1 MREPPGRARVPPAPV
16 CHRQIASRFD
26 EEGGVAV
33 GIFDR
38 MERRLERTVNG
49 VFARAF
55 KSDVQPV
62 ELASAIRKAMDDRA
76 VTPSRGHVL
85 VPNVFSVVLSRSDY
99 DRLGEFEDD
108 IIDELVVSAEEH
120 VDSQHYS
127 PAGPISVSL
136 ECADDLDTGFFR
148 IKPSKA
154 KQPGRAGQ
162 PGPTPRQPAPHP
174 SPQPAPSRPASPPA
188 AAAAAPAAAPAPRQQ
203 DGPSDFNP
211 YGDNPYDS
219 QHAGSVSAPPRAG
232 GGSRRP
238 PDLHTARPVTRRS
251 RPGDRPY
258 LASRDDRF
266 LLMGPINVVGRDE
279 GADIIFDDPGISRRH
294 SEIRVTTDGPH
305 LQATVRDLGSTNG
318 TFVNGERVSSQRL
331 EDGDRVTFGR
341 TTVVFHAG
349 RS

>member
-1 MREPPGRARVPPAPV
+1 M
-16 CHRQIASRFD
+16 
-26 EEGGVAV
+26 

-148 IKPSKA
+148 VKPSKA
-154 KQPGRAGQ
+154 KQPGR
-162 PGPTPRQPAPHP
+162 PL
-174 SPQPAPSRPASPPA
+174 SPPTRRLA
-188 AAAAAPAAAPAPRQQ
+188 RTP
-203 DGPSDFNP
+203 
-211 YGDNPYDS
+211 
-219 QHAGSVSAPPRAG
+219 PPRRPLRRRHPLPPPQRA
-232 GGSRRP
+232 SR
-238 PDLHTARPVTRRS
+238 TARRTSTPTAS
-251 RPGDRPY
+251 TPTTASTPGR
-258 LASRDDRF
+258 
-266 LLMGPINVVGRDE
+266 
-279 GADIIFDDPGISRRH
+279 
-294 SEIRVTTDGPH
+294 
-305 LQATVRDLGSTNG
+305 
-318 TFVNGERVSSQRL
+318 
-331 EDGDRVTFGR
+331 
-341 TTVVFHAG
+341 
-349 RS
+349 